1 MFNQGQSSQQNS
13 QKQMREAQERQQ
25 QIRQQNMKMAA
36 WQESQEKK
44 QQQTKSTRPSN
55 KGNLVNII
63 ILVIGLGIILLGLF
77 LGSEGMFGPFEVL
90 LIILGVILIVI
101 FALRARRREKIRR
114 HVVGEHGRIG
124 EVDIPRE
131 KSVVIAYI
139 FWLPMTMGFLGAYRY
154 YLGKYGTGIL
164 YTFTGSLLG
173 IGWVIDAFRLPK
185 ITRDTNRRLWE
196 DWFAKQSD
204 QWVDISGTVRDF
216 TMLNQS
222 DMAGQVVTPKQ
233 VMNFRIEETDER
245 GDITRMVEV
254 ELIGNRI
261 SGNLRNGDAVEVRGK
276 MSQESI
282 LRALT
287 VENKTTNSRVTV
299 AF

>member
-1 MFNQGQSSQQNS
+1 MFDPGQKSQQNS
-13 QKQMREAQERQQ
+13 QKQMRETQERQQ

-36 WQESQEKK
+36 WQESKEKK
-44 QQQTKSTRPSN
+44 QQEIKSARPGK
-55 KGNLVNII
+55 KGNIVNII
-63 ILVIGLGIILLGLF
+63 LLIIGLGIVLFGLF

-90 LIILGVILIVI
+90 LIALGVILIVI
-101 FALRARRREKIRR
+101 FALRSRRREKIRR
-114 HVVGEHGRIG
+114 HVVGEYGRIG

-139 FWLPMTMGFLGAYRY
+139 FWLPMTMGFFGAYRY
-154 YLGKYGTGIL
+154 YLGKYGTAIL
-164 YTFTGSLLG
+164 YTFTASILG

-204 QWVDISGTVRDF
+204 QWEDISGTVRDY
-216 TMLNQS
+216 TMSSQS

-233 VMNFRIEETDER
+233 VMNFRIEETDEQ
-245 GDITRMVEV
+245 GDIIRMVEV